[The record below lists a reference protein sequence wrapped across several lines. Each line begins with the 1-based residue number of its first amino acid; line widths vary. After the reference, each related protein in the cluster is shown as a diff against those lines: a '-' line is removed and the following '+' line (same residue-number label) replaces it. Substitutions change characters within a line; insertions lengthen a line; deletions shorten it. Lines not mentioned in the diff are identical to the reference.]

1 MNSKIIHIRNLVY
14 LGQVDNDF
22 HEKEREFVRKVG
34 KRLGLGQNEIEK
46 ELNSTIVERPPL
58 PTEEI
63 LRFILIDDL
72 VNLMAADG
80 KIKDEEI
87 EACKKTAQELGFESD
102 MIISISEKIKKHLMD
117 GFAENA
123 TQVLIKNELFKST
136 IKNYYHEKYN

>member
-1 MNSKIIHIRNLVY
+1 MNSKINHIRNLVY

-34 KRLGLGQNEIEK
+34 ERLGLGQNEIEK

-72 VNLMAADG
+72 MNLMAADG

-87 EACKKTAQELGFESD
+87 DACKKTAQELGFESD

-136 IKNYYHEKYN
+136 IKNYYHEKYS